1 MAKILSD
8 DFWDSYKREAI
19 DGVFARMQK
28 EIDALEIT
36 DSNLKEKRDIYLTF
50 AAYKI
55 IQHMDGDSTQVGI
68 RMPVRMLRE
77 LHGLRPFMMTRRILG
92 SADRITDTSLIRA
105 AISIGIETLKKEREK
120 ETPKQKEKKHW
131 FQEIKEERKK
141 KNDK

>member
-36 DSNLKEKRDIYLTF
+36 ESNLGHMRNVSMVI
-50 AAYKI
+50 AASKI
-55 IQHMDGDSTQVGI
+55 IQHMDGDSTQI
-68 RMPVRMLRE
+68 SLRMPVRMLRE
-77 LHGLRPFMMTRRILG
+77 LHGLKPFMMTRRILG
-92 SADRITDTSLIRA
+92 SADRITDTNIVRA
-105 AISIGIETLKKEREK
+105 AISVGIETLKKEREK